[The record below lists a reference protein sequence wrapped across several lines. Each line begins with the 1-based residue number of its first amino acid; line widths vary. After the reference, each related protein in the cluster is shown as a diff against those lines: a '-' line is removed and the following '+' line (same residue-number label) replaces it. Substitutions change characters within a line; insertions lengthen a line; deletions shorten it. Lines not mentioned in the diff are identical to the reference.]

1 MTTFLNTPET
11 HIFYAEEAC
20 ACVADAIEKAYARDG
35 AVLHM
40 HREPGMMH
48 CYACAPV
55 FPESIRDYNKQ
66 LALIRGKER

>member
-1 MTTFLNTPET
+1 MDFRHAPRTY
-11 HIFYAEEAC
+11 IFYAEEAC
-20 ACVADAIEKAYARDG
+20 ACVTDAIEKTYARDG

-55 FPESIRDYNKQ
+55 FPESKRDHGRQ
-66 LALIRGKER
+66 IELIKEM